1 MYRISRLLLVATAFV
16 VMSVSMGHAQGLRT
30 AYFMDNVPVRL
41 KMNPAFQ
48 PMKGYFGIPVL
59 GSLGAMISSNSLSI
73 SDFQDIMDDENG
85 FLSQKFINNLEDDN
99 TMTIDFNTD
108 VLSFGFYAGRS
119 FWSINVGAR
128 VIFNASIPKSMFEFA
143 RNSGNFEPGQNYEIE
158 DFDVNATAYAEVGLG
173 YSRKVND
180 RLYVGAKVKALLG
193 AGNIDAQIN
202 RIHVYTEGDATDW
215 SVEADGVLEASMK
228 GLEFV
233 NDEGTPYINDV
244 DLDSFGISGFGFGFD
259 LGASYEVIDNLHL
272 SAAILD
278 LGFISW
284 SKSSTRVAKTPETIF
299 NYNTLAGELGNINPD
314 DYQDLTDEEI
324 QDMIDDYVPDYSNTD
339 EDWVPENASDILD
352 YDLFRFTEEEEV
364 SGRTTSLV
372 STLNIGAEY
381 TFWENR
387 FGIGLLSSTQFVS
400 PKSYSELTVSANFRP
415 GNAFGAT
422 LSYSF
427 LRGKTIGLGIKLGN
441 FFIGTDYMMAKSFDD
456 AQRLNAYLGV
466 TLGFGKKHNK

>member
-143 RNSGNFEPGQNYEIE
+143 RNAGEIEAGDHYEIE
-158 DFDVNATAYAEVGLG
+158 DFDISANAYAEVGLG

-180 RLYVGAKVKALLG
+180 RLYVGARVKALLG
-193 AGNIDAQIN
+193 AGNLDAQIN
-202 RIHVYTEGDATDW
+202 RISVDATGDATSW
-215 SVEADGVLEASMK
+215 SVETDGRLEASMK
-228 GLEFV
+228 GLDLV
-233 NDEGTPYINDV
+233 NEEGTPYINDV
-244 DLDSFGISGFGFGFD
+244 DMDSFGISGFGLGFD

-284 SKSSTRVAKTPETIF
+284 GKSSTKVATTNQTF
-299 NYNTLAGELGNINPD
+299 NYQTLASDAGISTNPE
-314 DYQDLTDEEI
+314 DYEDLTEDEI
-324 QDMIDDYVPDYSNTD
+324 NDMIENYVPEGAT
-339 EDWVPENASDILD
+339 DILD

-441 FFIGTDYMMAKSFDD
+441 FFIGTDYMMTKSFDD

>member
-1 MYRISRLLLVATAFV
+1 MHRISRLLLIAAAFV

-30 AYFMDNVPVRL
+30 SYFMDNVPARL

-73 SDFQDIMDDENG
+73 SDFSDIMDDENG
-85 FLSQKFINNLEDDN
+85 FLSQKFIDNLEDDN

-128 VIFNASIPKSMFEFA
+128 VIFNASIPKTMFEFA
-143 RNSGNFEPGQNYEIE
+143 RNSGNIEVGDSYDIE
-158 DFDVNATAYAEVGLG
+158 DFNINANAYAEVGLG

-180 RLYVGAKVKALLG
+180 RLYVGARVKALLG

-202 RIHVYTEGDATDW
+202 RISVNATGDADSW
-215 SVEADGVLEASMK
+215 SVVTDGRLEASMK
-228 GLEFV
+228 GLELV

-244 DLDSFGISGFGFGFD
+244 DMDSFGISGFGLGFD
-259 LGASYEVIDNLHL
+259 LGASYEVINNLHV
-272 SAAILD
+272 SAAVLD

-284 SKSSTRVAKTPETIF
+284 GKSSTKVATANQTFI
-299 NYNTLAGELGNINPD
+299 YQTLASDAGISTNPE
-314 DYQDLTDEEI
+314 DYEGMTEEEI
-324 QDMIDDYVPDYSNTD
+324 NDLIENY
-339 EDWVPENASDILD
+339 VPENASDILD

-372 STLNIGAEY
+372 STLNVGAEY

-441 FFIGTDYMMAKSFDD
+441 FFIGTDYMMTKSFDD
-456 AQRLNAYLGV
+456 AQRLNAYLGM

>member
-1 MYRISRLLLVATAFV
+1 MYRINRLFLMVAAIV
-16 VMSVSMGHAQGLRT
+16 AMSVSVGQAQGLRT
-30 AYFMDNVPVRL
+30 SYFMDNVPARL

-59 GSLGAMISSNSLSI
+59 GSFGAMVSSNSLSI
-73 SDFQDIMDDENG
+73 NDFKDMMDDENG

-108 VLSFGFYAGRS
+108 VLSFGFFAGRS
-119 FWSINVGAR
+119 FWNINVGAR
-128 VIFNASIPKSMFEFA
+128 VIFNASIPKEMFEFA
-143 RNSGNFEPGQNYEIE
+143 RNSGEIKEGDHYEIE
-158 DFDVNATAYAEVGLG
+158 DFDINASAYAEVGLG

-180 RLYVGAKVKALLG
+180 RLYVGARVKALLG

-202 RIHVYTEGDATDW
+202 RISVDATGDATSW
-215 SVEADGVLEASMK
+215 NVVTDGRLEASMK
-228 GLEFV
+228 GLELV
-233 NDEGTPYINDV
+233 NDEGTDYINDV
-244 DLDSFGISGFGFGFD
+244 DMDSFGISGFGLGFD
-259 LGASYEVIDNLHL
+259 LGASYEVIDNFHV
-272 SAAILD
+272 SAAVLD

-284 SKSSTRVAKTPETIF
+284 NKSSTKVATANQTF
-299 NYNTLAGELGNINPD
+299 NYQTLASDAGISTNPE
-314 DYQDLTDEEI
+314 DYEGMTEEEVN
-324 QDMIDDYVPDYSNTD
+324 DMLEDY
-339 EDWVPENASDILD
+339 VPENASDILD
-352 YDLFRFTEEEEV
+352 YDLFRFEEETEV

-387 FGIGLLSSTQFVS
+387 FGVGLLSSTQFVS
-400 PKSYSELTVSANFRP
+400 PKAYSELTVSANFRP

-441 FFIGTDYMMAKSFDD
+441 FFIGTDYMMFKSFDD

>member
-1 MYRISRLLLVATAFV
+1 MYRISRLFLVVAAIV
-16 VMSVSMGHAQGLRT
+16 AMSVTAGHAQGLRT
-30 AYFMDNVPVRL
+30 SYFMDNVPARL

-59 GSLGAMISSNSLSI
+59 GSLGAMVSSNSLSI
-73 SDFQDIMDDENG
+73 SDFQDMMDDETG
-85 FLSQKFINNLEDDN
+85 FLSQKFIDNLEDDN

-108 VLSFGFYAGRS
+108 VLSFGFFAGRS
-119 FWSINVGAR
+119 FWNINVGAR
-128 VIFNASIPKSMFEFA
+128 VIFNASIPKEMFEFA
-143 RNSGNFEPGQNYEIE
+143 RNSGEIKEGDHYEIE
-158 DFDVNATAYAEVGLG
+158 DFDINANAYAEVGLG

-180 RLYVGAKVKALLG
+180 RLYVGARVKALLG

-202 RIHVYTEGDATDW
+202 RISVNATG
-215 SVEADGVLEASMK
+215 EATSWNVVTDGRLEASMK
-228 GLEFV
+228 GLELV
-233 NDEGTPYINDV
+233 NDEGTDYINDV
-244 DLDSFGISGFGFGFD
+244 DMDSFGISGFGLGFD
-259 LGASYEVIDNLHL
+259 LGASYEVIKNLHV
-272 SAAILD
+272 SAAVLD

-284 SKSSTRVAKTPETIF
+284 GKSSTKVATTNQEF
-299 NYNTLAGELGNINPD
+299 NYQTLASDAGVSTNPE
-314 DYQDLTDEEI
+314 DYEGMTEEEVN
-324 QDMIDDYVPDYSNTD
+324 DMLEDY
-339 EDWVPENASDILD
+339 VPENASDILD
-352 YDLFRFTEEEEV
+352 YDLFRFEEETEV

-381 TFWENR
+381 TLWDNR
-387 FGIGLLSSTQFVS
+387 FGVGLLSSTQFVS

-427 LRGKTIGLGIKLGN
+427 LRGKTLGLGIKLGN
-441 FFIGTDYMMAKSFDD
+441 FFIGTDYMMTKSFDD